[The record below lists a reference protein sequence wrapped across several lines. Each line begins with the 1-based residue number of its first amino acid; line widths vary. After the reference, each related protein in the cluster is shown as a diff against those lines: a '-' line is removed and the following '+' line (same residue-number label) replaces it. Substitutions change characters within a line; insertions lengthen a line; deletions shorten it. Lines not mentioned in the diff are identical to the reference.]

1 MKTIEAKNISKKY
14 RICPGRE
21 PTFKGMVMDWLKNR
35 QAFTA
40 FPALDEI
47 SFFVEGGETVGV
59 IGENG
64 SGKSTLLAVAAG
76 ILKPTS
82 GTICVKGKVASLLE
96 LGAGFHGDLSGRE
109 NIYLNGSILGF
120 SRRQM
125 EKRYKDIVEFSEL
138 GKFIETPVKY
148 YSSGMYVRLGFSI
161 AVEVEPDILL
171 IDEVLTVGDEHFQQ
185 KCFRRIKD
193 FQSSG
198 RTILFVSHSLGLVEE
213 LCDRALFLHK
223 GKVCACGEPRE
234 VLEVYRKMIQEK
246 NEMVAPKEW
255 GTKEAQI
262 TGVRFLSKEGREIKS
277 ILAGESLRIEISYN
291 ASKVVHNP
299 VFGIAIH
306 SRDGQNLFG
315 TNTHLCGYKID
326 HIDGNGVVGL
336 EIEKLSLFKGSF
348 FFNFSLHSSDHKI
361 QYHRLDFL
369 HQIEIDNLRPE
380 AGYLQLQTK
389 WGMMS
394 NKA

>member
-1 MKTIEAKNISKKY
+1 MKAIEAKGVSKRY
-14 RICPGRE
+14 YICPGRE
-21 PTFKGMVMDWLKNR
+21 PTFKGMMMDWLRNR

-40 FPALDEI
+40 FSALDEV
-47 SFFVEGGETVGV
+47 SFFVDRGETVGI

-64 SGKSTLLAVAAG
+64 SGKSTLLSVAAG

-82 GTICVKGKVASLLE
+82 GTICVEGKVASLLE

-125 EKRYKDIVEFSEL
+125 DERYKDIVEFSEL
-138 GKFIETPVKY
+138 GDFIETPVKY

-198 RTILFVSHSLGLVEE
+198 KTMLFVSHALGLVEE
-213 LCDRALFLHK
+213 LCDRVLLLHR
-223 GKVCACGEPRE
+223 GKVRACGEPRDT
-234 VLEVYRKMIQEK
+234 LEIYQKMIQEK
-246 NEMVAPKEW
+246 NELVAPKEW
-255 GTKEAQI
+255 GSREAQI
-262 TGVRFLSKEGREIKS
+262 TGVRFLDGKGQEIQFL
-277 ILAGESLRIEISYN
+277 LAGEPLRIEISYN
-291 ASKVVHNP
+291 APKAVYEP
-299 VFGIAIH
+299 VFGIAVH

-315 TNTHLCGYKID
+315 TNTQLCGYRID
-326 HIDGNGVVGL
+326 CINGSGVIEV
-336 EIEKLSLFKGSF
+336 EIERLSLFKGSF
-348 FFNFSLHSSDHKI
+348 FFNFSLHSNDHKI
-361 QYHRLDFL
+361 QYHRLDFF
-369 HQIEIDNLRPE
+369 HQLEVDNLRPE
-380 AGYLQLQTK
+380 VGYLQLQTRWK
-389 WGMMS
+389 MVS
-394 NKA
+394 K